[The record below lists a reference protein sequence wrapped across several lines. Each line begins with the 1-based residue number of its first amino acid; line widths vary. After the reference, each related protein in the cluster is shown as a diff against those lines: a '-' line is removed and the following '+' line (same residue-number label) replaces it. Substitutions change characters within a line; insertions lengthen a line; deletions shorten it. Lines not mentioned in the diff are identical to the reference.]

1 MKYLLFILF
10 PFTILFAQDRYGNA
24 QNGVFDNN
32 MDFFAMAKVQN
43 KSNTNYIEGVKGSI
57 YLFDTWDK
65 CIIIPSNDTSNFAVP
80 CNYNIYS
87 DQFELKVDDDKYI
100 LNEDSIESIRIGQKI
115 FKPSNNI
122 VDAKYIQFLAQGDAI
137 KVVRVFKAKIIEGQ
151 TSTLGLWESKL
162 KVNEIDYFVM
172 SDGSFMKVPSSK
184 SKIFNILNLSQDQR
198 KTYKKYNLKK
208 TEELVHMIQSLQ

>member
-24 QNGVFDNN
+24 QNNVFDNN
-32 MDFFAMAKVQN
+32 MEFFAMAKVKN
-43 KSNTNYIEGVKGSI
+43 KSNSNFVEGIKGSI

-65 CIIIPSNDTSNFAVP
+65 CIIIPSNDTSNFSVP

-87 DQFELKVDDDKYI
+87 DQFELNIDNDKYI
-100 LNEDSIESIRIGQKI
+100 LNEASIETIKIGQKI

-122 VDAKYIQFLAQGDAI
+122 DNAKYIQFIAQGNSI
-137 KVVRVFKAKIIEGQ
+137 KVVRIFKAKIIEGQ
-151 TSTLGLWESKL
+151 TSTLGLWESRL

-172 SDGSFMKVPSSK
+172 SDGSFVKVPSSK
-184 SKIFNILNLSQDQR
+184 SKIFKILNLTEAQ
-198 KTYKKYNLKK
+198 KKVYKKYNLKK
-208 TEELVHMIQSLQ
+208 TEELVQMIQSLQ